1 MPEPT
6 MPAIEKNLPIPD
18 LKRKGPRYGL
28 NRLQPGDSIW
38 VSKAQSLREAASHYR
53 RRHPRWKYTTRR
65 EKEGCRLWR
74 VG

>member
-1 MPEPT
+1 MTDTLIPP
-6 MPAIEKNLPIPD
+6 IDRSVPIPD
-18 LKRKGPRYGL
+18 LRKRGTKYGL

-65 EKEGCRLWR
+65 EKDGVRLWR
-74 VG
+74 VA